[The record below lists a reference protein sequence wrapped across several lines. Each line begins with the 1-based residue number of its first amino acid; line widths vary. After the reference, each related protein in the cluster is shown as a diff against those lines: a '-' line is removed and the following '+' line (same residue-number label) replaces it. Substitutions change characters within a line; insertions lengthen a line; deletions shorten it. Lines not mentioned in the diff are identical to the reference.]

1 MRERQEEWMEL
12 CRQAS
17 VEQDPEKLF
26 RVVCRINELLEAKD
40 ERLRSGVAEPQSDSP

>member
-1 MRERQEEWMEL
+1 MEL

-26 RVVCRINELLEAKD
+26 VLVCKINQLLEAKD
-40 ERLRSGVAEPQSDSP
+40 QRLRSGVAEPQSDGK